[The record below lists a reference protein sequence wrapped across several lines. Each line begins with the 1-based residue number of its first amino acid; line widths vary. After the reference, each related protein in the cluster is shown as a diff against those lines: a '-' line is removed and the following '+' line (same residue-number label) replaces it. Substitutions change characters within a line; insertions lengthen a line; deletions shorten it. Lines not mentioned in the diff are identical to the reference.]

1 MLGSRKYFEVER
13 KELLSFL
20 HQIFH
25 ATNSIAPSS
34 QLWNELRYLLLL
46 LFHYE
51 AMLQQ
56 RRVMQAWLSCEQ
68 NFPSIVY
75 FLSQFFPF
83 HALALLL
90 SYDLLHFLSYAFPL
104 PALLFHLLL
113 LTLFLLLF
121 FHPLL
126 FQDQRQ
132 YTFPALLPLTATPV
146 LPASPTPPIARGPCF
161 VPL

>member
-46 LFHYE
+46 LLHYE
-51 AMLQQ
+51 AVLQQ

-83 HALALLL
+83 HALALL
-90 SYDLLHFLSYAFPL
+90 FLSYTFPFL
-104 PALLFHLLL
+104 SAYFHLLL
-113 LTLFLLLF
+113 VTLFLLLF
-121 FHPLL
+121 FPPLL

-132 YTFPALLPLTATPV
+132 YIFL
-146 LPASPTPPIARGPCF
+146 
-161 VPL
+161 